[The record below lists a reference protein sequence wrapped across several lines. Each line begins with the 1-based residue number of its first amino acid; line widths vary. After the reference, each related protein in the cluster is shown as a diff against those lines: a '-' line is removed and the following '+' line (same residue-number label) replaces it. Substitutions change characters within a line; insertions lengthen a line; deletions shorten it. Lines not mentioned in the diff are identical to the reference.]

1 MLSFLAERCRGTKHS
16 SVLSVAEVTRR
27 TYSLELSKNKDVQR
41 IHMSSVNSLD
51 LDPVDYRYLLSGG
64 GDGVIAI
71 YDVLTKPVVKEFTC
85 PYLCGIGR
93 SNESVHKRSVETV
106 QWYPHD
112 TGMFVSSSMDGKVK
126 VWDTNAL
133 IPAEEFVINQAI
145 YSHHIS
151 PIATQHCLIAV
162 GSMSSKIKLCD
173 LKTGSSTHILKGH
186 KDAILSVQW
195 SNKEE
200 FLLASGSRDGK
211 ILLWDVRH
219 ASGCLKTLDRHN
231 GEKRESISSVKTAHN
246 GDVSGLCFTDEGLFL
261 LSFGTDDRLRLW
273 DIASGKNTLVNFG
286 SVVNESGKSVKIAC
300 STTSNPS
307 AAFIPTVNDVDVYD
321 LQNGEMVYDL
331 KGHYHKVNCCVFHP
345 HLQELYSGGNDSNIL
360 VWEPDLGRHPDKY
373 EEEVEQQQQTTTNSP
388 RVLAGPNATADAW
401 SSDED
406 D

>member
-1 MLSFLAERCRGTKHS
+1 MLSFLAERCRGIKHS

-71 YDVLTKPVVKEFTC
+71 YDVLTKPVVKELTC

-112 TGMFVSSSMDGKVK
+112 TGMFVSSSMD
-126 VWDTNAL
+126 
-133 IPAEEFVINQAI
+133 
-145 YSHHIS
+145 
-151 PIATQHCLIAV
+151 V

-373 EEEVEQQQQTTTNSP
+373 KKNQEYWLVPMPRLMHGVVMKTTEVIEK
-388 RVLAGPNATADAW
+388 
-401 SSDED
+401 
-406 D
+406 